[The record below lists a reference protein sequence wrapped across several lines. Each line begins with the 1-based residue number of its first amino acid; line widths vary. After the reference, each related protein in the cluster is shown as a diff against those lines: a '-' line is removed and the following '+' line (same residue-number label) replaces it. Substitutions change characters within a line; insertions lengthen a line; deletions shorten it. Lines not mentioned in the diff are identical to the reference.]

1 MQSGSYL
8 YAWLNNIYIIKL
20 VGSLTYSTSGDLDA
34 FINRIFSEGD
44 FSNILID
51 LSETDSLDSTNLG
64 LLAKIGRY
72 TLDTFQRKTSM
83 ISPKEEINRV
93 LKSMGFDS
101 VFTVIT
107 EPEHFSGGLS
117 AIPHTPRNERETAQ
131 TILDAHRTLMDLNE
145 ANRAVFKN
153 VVKFLEKEIDS
164 RETPPESQP

>member
-1 MQSGSYL
+1 MQSGSYQ

-20 VGSLTYSTSGDLDA
+20 SGSLTYSSSGDLDA
-34 FINRIFSEGD
+34 FISRIFAERN

-83 ISPKEEINRV
+83 ISPRDDINRV
-93 LKSMGFDS
+93 LRSMGFDS
-101 VFTVIT
+101 VFTIIT
-107 EPEHFSGGLS
+107 EPEHFSGTLS
-117 AIPHTPRNERETAQ
+117 SIPHTEQSERETAQ
-131 TILDAHRTLMDLNE
+131 TILDAHRTLMEMND
-145 ANRAVFKN
+145 ANRSVFKN

-164 RETPPESQP
+164 RDANAH